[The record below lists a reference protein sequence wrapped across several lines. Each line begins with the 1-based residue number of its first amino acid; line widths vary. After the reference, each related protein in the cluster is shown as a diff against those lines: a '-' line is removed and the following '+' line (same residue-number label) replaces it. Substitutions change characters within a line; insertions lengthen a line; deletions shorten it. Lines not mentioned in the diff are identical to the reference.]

1 MIKKIHPLFIYYC
14 NIIKPPCVS
23 ATLCDTFSYYA
34 YTSDLLRVEKW
45 DAVLYIYVRSSR
57 TSMHACKQLLAEAER
72 WLRGV
77 VNYSADV
84 GRAESLYWAAAAT
97 GRGHAAASVGA

>member
-1 MIKKIHPLFIYYC
+1 
-14 NIIKPPCVS
+14 
-23 ATLCDTFSYYA
+23 
-34 YTSDLLRVEKW
+34 
-45 DAVLYIYVRSSR
+45 
-57 TSMHACKQLLAEAER
+57 MHACKQLLAEAER
-72 WLRGV
+72 WLRGG